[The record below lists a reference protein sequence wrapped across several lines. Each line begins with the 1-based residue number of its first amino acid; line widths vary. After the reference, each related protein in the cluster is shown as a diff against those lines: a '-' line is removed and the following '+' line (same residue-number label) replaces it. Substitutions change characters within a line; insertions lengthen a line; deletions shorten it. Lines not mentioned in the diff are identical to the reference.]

1 MRRASGRARLA
12 RRRGRPRVWRI
23 GLRSSARS
31 IVSTPTPGRFSSS
44 ITSTDAG
51 FRRSLRSWV
60 SQSAQPSRDCSLRDA
75 RSSGHWSANGDRL
88 WATDNAA
95 NRRRH
100 PRNARAAAGPRASV
114 RLDRALRLAPRL
126 SLVAST
132 VAAVLVASALIAVPL
147 FNRPTGSGAPS
158 GLADASG
165 ATGLPSDVGLSSA
178 PTSSARL
185 LTPAEVAELART
197 RSRELSTKVAAV
209 RGRLALDVPGCSTCA
224 NATFAGGDFGVRVRI
239 VGSLRTSWGAS
250 SARTSAW
257 VIRFTPEV
265 ENGLPIVEAL
275 GELRTGMSGG
285 LTSTVIELL
294 YDEVG
299 AVGSYAAVDG
309 WLVRTPVHTC
319 ASFVMPSDAPS
330 DLPSYGCPEDD
341 YLTDT
346 EFRPTR
352 ADGSSIG
359 PAKGILLPTESYA
372 KWAPDPTVLGPGVEP
387 RRATF
392 LLELVHTS
400 ACGPTD
406 NCLAGPLIRRWQ
418 IAARLEPIPNL
429 EAAPTP
435 EPEASSLP
443 VVGDTYPGGI
453 PRSVGGEPVLIGLDS
468 KQRIAGATDASS
480 FLIGGLFGGGPVIC
494 GGTIG
499 PRDPNPLAYHGC
511 AMYEI
516 TGVPGVPYYPP
527 TLVMPPP
534 GSDGPIVLRVHVN
547 DPGAE
552 TCWDVAAC
560 RARLVIDDV
569 VWLGDAST
577 SAGPIGP
584 TAAITQALR
593 VEFADV
599 RIQPDKSQA
608 YVDEDRFALPI
619 TCAAPIPELT
629 FQLRGDP
636 RMALLAVFP
645 DSGTRESV
653 QATVDP
659 SVALGCLPDLINRV
673 GEPRWIGRD
682 NVLLL
687 VVADEKTAGELS
699 RDDPRLSRRPR
710 GWGAGS
716 RDRLSLDRAAAGRL
730 RRLRGVAVRHPAT
743 PYGGRCRRDDHP
755 AQRGRN
761 GGRRWRGALA
771 GATRRCSPLALPC

>member
-1 MRRASGRARLA
+1 MLESRASRVHPTSIDLA
-12 RRRGRPRVWRI
+12 T
-23 GLRSSARS
+23 
-31 IVSTPTPGRFSSS
+31 IV
-44 ITSTDAG
+44 
-51 FRRSLRSWV
+51 
-60 SQSAQPSRDCSLRDA
+60 
-75 RSSGHWSANGDRL
+75 
-88 WATDNAA
+88 
-95 NRRRH
+95 
-100 PRNARAAAGPRASV
+100 AAAGPRASV
-114 RLDRALRLAPRL
+114 RLRRALGLAPRF

-132 VAAVLVASALIAVPL
+132 VAAVLVASALIAIPL
-147 FNRPTGSGAPS
+147 FNRPTGSGTPS

-165 ATGLPSDVGLSSA
+165 VTGSPSDVGPSSA
-178 PTSSARL
+178 PTSSIRL
-185 LTPAEVAELART
+185 LTPAEVGELART
-197 RSRELSTKVAAV
+197 RSRELSTKIAAV
-209 RGRLALDVPGCSTCA
+209 RGRLALDIPGCSTCA

-239 VGSLRTSWGAS
+239 LGSLRTSWGTT

-309 WLVRTPVHTC
+309 WLVRTPLHPC
-319 ASFVMPSDAPS
+319 ASFVVPSDAPS

-359 PAKGILLPTESYA
+359 PAKGILLPIESYA

-392 LLELVHTS
+392 LLQLVDTS
-400 ACGPTD
+400 TCGPTD
-406 NCLAGPLIRRWQ
+406 DCLAGPLIRRWQ

-435 EPEASSLP
+435 EPAASSLP

-468 KQRIAGATDASS
+468 QERMAGATDASS
-480 FLIGGLFGGGPVIC
+480 FLIGGWFGGGPQIC
-494 GGTIG
+494 GGAIG

-511 AMYEI
+511 AMYQI
-516 TGVPGVPYYPP
+516 TGAPGIPYYPP
-527 TLVMPPP
+527 TLVMPAA
-534 GSDGPIVLRVHVN
+534 GSDWPIVLRVHVN

-552 TCWDVAAC
+552 TCWDVATC

-569 VWLGDAST
+569 VSFGDAST
-577 SAGPIGP
+577 SAAPIGP

-599 RIQPDKSQA
+599 RIQPDNSQA

-619 TCAAPIPELT
+619 ACPTPLPT
-629 FQLRGDP
+629 GDG
-636 RMALLAVFP
+636 R
-645 DSGTRESV
+645 SV
-653 QATVDP
+653 
-659 SVALGCLPDLINRV
+659 G
-673 GEPRWIGRD
+673 
-682 NVLLL
+682 
-687 VVADEKTAGELS
+687 
-699 RDDPRLSRRPR
+699 RPR
-710 GWGAGS
+710 VPW
-716 RDRLSLDRAAAGRL
+716 
-730 RRLRGVAVRHPAT
+730 
-743 PYGGRCRRDDHP
+743 
-755 AQRGRN
+755 
-761 GGRRWRGALA
+761 
-771 GATRRCSPLALPC
+771 